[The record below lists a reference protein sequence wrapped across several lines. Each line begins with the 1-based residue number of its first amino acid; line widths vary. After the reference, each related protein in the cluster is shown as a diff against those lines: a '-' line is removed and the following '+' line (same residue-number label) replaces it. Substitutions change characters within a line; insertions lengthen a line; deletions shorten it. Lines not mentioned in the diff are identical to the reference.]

1 MHKSVSRYKR
11 IIWLRVSTN
20 HPKWL
25 STGQN
30 EPAGSLYFYR
40 KEGNYMD
47 TKKALKNE
55 LDPKEKAA
63 EQLSDREENQEK
75 DAVER
80 DQAWWEAAMFLDTAR
95 DSDR

>member
-1 MHKSVSRYKR
+1 
-11 IIWLRVSTN
+11 
-20 HPKWL
+20 
-25 STGQN
+25 
-30 EPAGSLYFYR
+30 
-40 KEGNYMD
+40 MD
-47 TKKALKNE
+47 TKKALENE

-63 EQLSDREENQEK
+63 EQMSDREENQEK